1 MVFSIPDI
9 KFDICRGY
17 VRGLIRGNHP
27 KNFQKKLYSG
37 KKNLSHKEKLFY
49 IESDRKG
56 SEQEG
61 DGNVRIKL
69 PMGSESIQTYIEEVN
84 PKPALGPPSAMRK
97 VVYLRQSPTGI
108 YASIPTRSTRRRCGK

>member
-1 MVFSIPDI
+1 M
-9 KFDICRGY
+9 
-17 VRGLIRGNHP
+17 
-27 KNFQKKLYSG
+27 
-37 KKNLSHKEKLFY
+37 FY

-69 PMGSESIQTYIEEVN
+69 PMGSEPIQTYIEEVN

-97 VVYLRQSPTGI
+97 VVYLRQSPTGMLA
-108 YASIPTRSTRRRCGK
+108 YQPDLLGGVVASRSSAAIIKGQ